1 MDNVSGAVADH
12 GADQGVILVRHP
24 LEALMLISAGYLN
37 ATAILG
43 DTLSKEQREVLLAE
57 YEAGGK
63 VTLFWPIQVD
73 VVSTLSELLP
83 EFFVRLRRYEEKQD
97 HHIGFTAEEVRELL
111 A

>member
-1 MDNVSGAVADH
+1 
-12 GADQGVILVRHP
+12 
-24 LEALMLISAGYLN
+24 MLISAGYLN

-73 VVSTLSELLP
+73 VVSTLSEKGRWHKGTIAKMVQRH
-83 EFFVRLRRYEEKQD
+83 EGRVKQ
-97 HHIGFTAEEVRELL
+97 A
-111 A
+111 